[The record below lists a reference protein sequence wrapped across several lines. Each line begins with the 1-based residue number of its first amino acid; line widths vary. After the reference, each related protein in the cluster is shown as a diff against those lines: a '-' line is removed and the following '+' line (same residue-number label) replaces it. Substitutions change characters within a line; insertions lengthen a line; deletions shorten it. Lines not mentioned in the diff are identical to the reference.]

1 MIRDRAGSADK
12 QSTAFRQETPHPLTL
27 PCQDW
32 TVAIPPSTSVTG
44 LPSITSGSCRF
55 FGAVADGRVYTGC
68 NIEHSV
74 YSLTMC
80 AERVAIFKAV
90 SEGARGF
97 VKIAVVADYDRV
109 TPPCGCCRQSLW
121 EFAGPGTKIILAN
134 LVGQIRL
141 CDIEDLL
148 PLPFDASF
156 LEETR

>member
-1 MIRDRAGSADK
+1 MSIKRAREKAASKAIADLISDDELVA
-12 QSTAFRQETPHPLTL
+12 QARQARLAAHAPFSKFQVGAAILT
-27 PCQDW
+27 
-32 TVAIPPSTSVTG
+32 
-44 LPSITSGSCRF
+44 
-55 FGAVADGRVYTGC
+55 ADGRVYTGC

-97 VKIAVVADYDRV
+97 LKIAIVADSENV

-121 EFAGPGTKIILAN
+121 EFAGPGLRIVLAS
-134 LVGQIRL
+134 LAGKTRA
-141 CDIEDLL
+141 CDIEELL

-156 LEETR
+156 LEDVR

>member
-1 MIRDRAGSADK
+1 MTIKRTREKPTGKAVADLLSDEELIA
-12 QSTAFRQETPHPLTL
+12 QAWQARLGAHAPFSNFQVGAAILT
-27 PCQDW
+27 
-32 TVAIPPSTSVTG
+32 
-44 LPSITSGSCRF
+44 
-55 FGAVADGRVYTGC
+55 ADGRVYTGC

-97 VKIAVVADYDRV
+97 LKIAVVADSASL

-121 EFAGPGTKIILAN
+121 EFAGPGMKIILAN
-134 LVGQIRL
+134 LAGKIRI
-141 CDIEDLL
+141 CEIEELL

-156 LEETR
+156 LEDVR

>member
-1 MIRDRAGSADK
+1 MSNAIADSISDEELIE
-12 QSTAFRQETPHPLTL
+12 QATQARLEAHAPFSNFQVGA
-27 PCQDW
+27 
-32 TVAIPPSTSVTG
+32 AIAT
-44 LPSITSGSCRF
+44 
-55 FGAVADGRVYTGC
+55 ADGRVYTGC
-68 NIEHSV
+68 NIEHAV

-97 VKIAVVADYDRV
+97 VKIAVVADYDSV

-134 LVGQIRL
+134 LAGAVRRI
-141 CDIEDLL
+141 DIEELL

-156 LEETR
+156 LEDVR

>member
-1 MIRDRAGSADK
+1 MGNAIAVSISDEELIEQAK
-12 QSTAFRQETPHPLTL
+12 QARLGAHAPFSNFQVGA
-27 PCQDW
+27 
-32 TVAIPPSTSVTG
+32 AIAT
-44 LPSITSGSCRF
+44 
-55 FGAVADGRVYTGC
+55 ADGRVYTGC

-121 EFAGPGTKIILAN
+121 EFAGPGTKIVLAN
-134 LVGQIRL
+134 LAGEIRL

-156 LEETR
+156 LEDGR

>member
-1 MIRDRAGSADK
+1 MGNLIADAISDEELIERAK
-12 QSTAFRQETPHPLTL
+12 QARLGAHAPFSRFQVGAAI
-27 PCQDW
+27 
-32 TVAIPPSTSVTG
+32 VA
-44 LPSITSGSCRF
+44 
-55 FGAVADGRVYTGC
+55 ADGRVYDGC

-97 VKIAVVADYDRV
+97 TRIAVVADHERL

-121 EFAGPGTKIILAN
+121 EFAGAGTKVILAN
-134 LVGQIRL
+134 LTGDVRRFDLEQ
-141 CDIEDLL
+141 LL

-156 LEETR
+156 LDVP